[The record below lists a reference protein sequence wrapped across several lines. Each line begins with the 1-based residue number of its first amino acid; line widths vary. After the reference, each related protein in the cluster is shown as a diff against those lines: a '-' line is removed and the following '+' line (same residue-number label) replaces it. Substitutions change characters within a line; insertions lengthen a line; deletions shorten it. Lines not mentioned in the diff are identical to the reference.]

1 MRDSKNYFA
10 SVLAFAAGLA
20 AAQGG
25 AMDYHLDDQPR
36 SPKAKATRGKSSHK
50 QNARKNR
57 KARK

>member
-1 MRDSKNYFA
+1 MRDSKNHLA
-10 SVLAFAAGLA
+10 SALAFAVGLA

-25 AMDYHLDDQPR
+25 PLDYHLDERPG
-36 SPKAKATRGKSSHK
+36 SPNTKAKRSKSSHK